1 MDNFIIHGSKSLRGE
16 VKISG
21 SKNAAL
27 PILAATMLTR
37 EKCEIRNVP
46 DLMDIKSTF
55 ELLNYMGKKCFFGFN
70 VFSVEEASA
79 LKQHAPYDMV
89 RKMRASVLVAGPLLA
104 RFKKV
109 RFSLPGGCSIGVRP
123 IDIHLEAFQKLGAQV
138 SYERGDVIVS
148 AAKLKSARL
157 KFRFPSVGATE
168 NLMMCAALI
177 KGTTVLENCAREPEI
192 ADLAGALRCM
202 GAVVEGEGAA
212 TIKICGRD
220 ALKGLKYSVMPDR
233 IETGTFMLIAAAAGG
248 KLKLLNTD
256 LRLVEAVTRG
266 LKKAG
271 VKISTACPPEAQP
284 TPVREFGR
292 RAAPK
297 LRWGGIT
304 VEANGCRP
312 APIGVATKPYPG
324 FPTDLQAPWM
334 AFMARARGES
344 LIHEAIFENR
354 FIHAA
359 ELMRMGADI
368 TVTDRKAVV
377 RGVKRLLGAP
387 VMASD
392 IRAGAALIV
401 AAAAARGIT
410 VIKRVYHID
419 RGYEKI
425 EDKLRLAGM
434 RIERVKA

>member
-1 MDNFIIHGSKSLRGE
+1 MDNFIIHGAKPLRGDI
-16 VKISG
+16 KISG

-37 EKCEIRNVP
+37 EKCEIKNVP

-70 VFSVEEASA
+70 VFSVEEASQ
-79 LKQHAPYDMV
+79 LKHHAPYDLV

-104 RFKKV
+104 RFKKA

-123 IDIHLEAFQKLGAQV
+123 IDIHLEAFQKLGADV
-138 SYERGDVIVS
+138 SYERGDVLLS
-148 AAKLKSARL
+148 AAKLKSGRV

-202 GAVVEGEGAA
+202 GAEVEGEGTA

-233 IETGTFMLIAAAAGG
+233 IETGTFMLAAAAAGG
-248 KLKLLNTD
+248 KVSLLNTD
-256 LRLVEAVTRG
+256 IRLVEAVARAMQ
-266 LKKAG
+266 KAG
-271 VKISTACPPEAQP
+271 VKVSPS
-284 TPVREFGR
+284 
-292 RAAPK
+292 AAK
-297 LRWGGIT
+297 QHWRGIT
-304 VEANGCRP
+304 VESGGGRP
-312 APIGVATKPYPG
+312 KPVSVATKPYPG

-334 AFMARARGES
+334 AFMVRAKGECQV
-344 LIHEAIFENR
+344 HEAIFENR
-354 FIHAA
+354 FMHAA
-359 ELMRMGADI
+359 ELMRLGADI
-368 TVTDRKAVV
+368 TVMDRNAVIK
-377 RGVKRLLGAP
+377 GVDQLLGAP

-401 AAAAARGIT
+401 AAAAARGVT
-410 VIKRVYHID
+410 VIRRVYHID

-425 EDKLRLAGM
+425 ENKLCLAGM
-434 RIERVKA
+434 RIERMKS

>member
-1 MDNFIIHGSKSLRGE
+1 MDNFIIHGPKSLRGE

-37 EKCEIRNVP
+37 EKCEIKNVP
-46 DLMDIKSTF
+46 DLRDVKSTF

-70 VFSVEEASA
+70 AFSVEEASA
-79 LKQHAPYDMV
+79 LKHHAPYDLV
-89 RKMRASVLVAGPLLA
+89 RRMRASVLVAGPLLA

-123 IDIHLEAFQKLGAQV
+123 IDIHLEAFQKLGAEV

-148 AAKLKSARL
+148 AGKLKSARL

-202 GAVVEGEGAA
+202 GAEVEGESTA

-220 ALKGLKYSVMPDR
+220 VLKGLKYSVMPDR

-248 KLKLLNTD
+248 KLTLLNTD
-256 LRLVEAVTRG
+256 IRLVKSVARG
-266 LKKAG
+266 LEKAG
-271 VKISTACPPEAQP
+271 VKISPPG
-284 TPVREFGR
+284 GR
-292 RAAPK
+292 G
-297 LRWGGIT
+297 GGIT
-304 VEANGCRP
+304 VETDGLRP
-312 APIGVATKPYPG
+312 RPVSVETKPYPG

-334 AFMARARGES
+334 AFMARAKGES
-344 LIHEAIFENR
+344 LIHEEIFENR
-354 FIHAA
+354 FMHAA

-368 TVTDRKAVV
+368 TVTDRKAVI
-377 RGVKRLLGAP
+377 RGVERLLGAP
-387 VMASD
+387 VIASD

-401 AAAAARGIT
+401 AAAAAKGVT
-410 VIKRVYHID
+410 VIGRIYHID

-434 RIERVKA
+434 KIERVKA